1 MAYNSEMQTPPP
13 RWSCQRNVI
22 NALLIQYLS
31 PRVKPC
37 GDKEEE
43 EGGEGGGAAE
53 GNRAKIKCPKIT
65 NEFSRFLP
73 RFRVRA
79 RRECTSLSLSP
90 TLPFSHLL
98 VFNGKSA
105 THYMRAHER
114 AARFGDFAP
123 IRQWIILHFVLYRV
137 RRTRK
142 LAHRRGPVTLIRK
155 ISFLN
160 FNRSQNL

>member
-43 EGGEGGGAAE
+43 EGGGGGGGAAE
-53 GNRAKIKCPKIT
+53 GNKSENKMSKNHQRVFA
-65 NEFSRFLP
+65 LP
-73 RFRVRA
+73 TSLSSA
-79 RRECTSLSLSP
+79 YSSWMHISLSLSP

-142 LAHRRGPVTLIRK
+142 LAHRRGPVTN
-155 ISFLN
+155 S
-160 FNRSQNL
+160 